1 MTKLNQNKSNSSK
14 EPNPNGSYTP
24 IKNLYTPSSFQVE
37 NNLKQLTNTQ
47 EAFQRKRINQRTTN
61 FKKKNLASKPQLKID
76 YKINKFLEETTQAFF

>member
-14 EPNPNGSYTP
+14 ETNPNGSYTP

-47 EAFQRKRINQRTTN
+47 EAIHLETIGLIEDRL
-61 FKKKNLASKPQLKID
+61 FKKLSR
-76 YKINKFLEETTQAFF
+76 ERG

>member
-1 MTKLNQNKSNSSK
+1 MTNLNQNKSNSSK

-47 EAFQRKRINQRTTN
+47 EAIHLETIGLIEDRL
-61 FKKKNLASKPQLKID
+61 FKKLSR
-76 YKINKFLEETTQAFF
+76 ERG

>member
-47 EAFQRKRINQRTTN
+47 EAIHLETIGLIEDRL
-61 FKKKNLASKPQLKID
+61 FKKLSR
-76 YKINKFLEETTQAFF
+76 ERG

>member
-14 EPNPNGSYTP
+14 EPNPNRSYTP

-47 EAFQRKRINQRTTN
+47 EAIHLETIGLIEDRL
-61 FKKKNLASKPQLKID
+61 FKKLSR
-76 YKINKFLEETTQAFF
+76 ERG